1 MRVAGLMSGTSLDG
15 IDVAIVDIEGHSFR
29 QKLRVVAH
37 YEEPYPTAVREAL
50 LSVSNTMT
58 HTAPIARLHFLLG
71 ELYAEAVRQACRK
84 RRVPLKSIELA
95 GCHGQT
101 IFHEGEPIEF
111 LGRQV
116 ASTFQIGDPAVLAE
130 RLGVPVVSNFRERD
144 VAAGGKGAPLVPF
157 LDYVLLRHAKL
168 GRVSLNIGGIAN
180 ITAIPPRATPE
191 DVVAFDTGPGNM
203 VIDALAQKLTGGW
216 QKFDEGG
223 KLAGAAA
230 VDPRMLEAMLSDPYY
245 ARKPP
250 KSTGREQYG
259 AEYVSG
265 LIATGL
271 PLDTLLATATE
282 LTART
287 IALGIER
294 FVRFPVHELVA
305 AGGGIHNRTLMR
317 RLLELLPGVKFR
329 TTGDFGV
336 APDAKEA
343 VAFALLAYE
352 SFHGRAA
359 NLPSAT
365 GARAAVPLGRITPGG
380 PTRPRRA

>member
-15 IDVAIVDIEGHSFR
+15 IDVAIVDISGHRFR
-29 QKLRVVAH
+29 QKLRLVAH
-37 YEEPYPTAVREAL
+37 YEEPYPAAVREAL

-58 HTAPIARLHFLLG
+58 HTAPVARLHFLLG

-84 RRVPLKSIELA
+84 RRVALRSIELV

-111 LGRQV
+111 LGRRV

-144 VAAGGKGAPLVPF
+144 VAAGGKGAPLVPL
-157 LDYVLLRHAKL
+157 LDCVLLRSPKL
-168 GRVSLNIGGIAN
+168 GRVALNIGGIAN
-180 ITAIPPRATPE
+180 ITAIPAGARPE
-191 DVVAFDTGPGNM
+191 QVVAFDTGPGNM
-203 VIDALAQKLTGGW
+203 VIDALVQKQSGGW
-216 QKFDEGG
+216 RKFDPDG
-223 KLAGAAA
+223 AIAAAAA

-245 ARKPP
+245 ARRPP

-271 PLDTLLATATE
+271 PLDSLIATATE

-294 FVRFPVHELVA
+294 FVRFPVHELIA

-317 RLLELLPGVKFR
+317 RLQELLPRLRFR
-329 TTGDFGV
+329 TTRDFGIE
-336 APDAKEA
+336 PDAKEA

-352 SFHGRAA
+352 TWHGRPA
-359 NLPSAT
+359 NLPAAT
-365 GARAAVPLGRITPGG
+365 GARAAVPLGRITPGPG
-380 PTRPRRA
+380 KR